1 MCFVCVPN
9 RNVNKHTNTHTHTH
23 THTRPESNTQEY
35 YCHINNKQE
44 KEWLY
49 VNRKLVLIE
58 SPIHSAALIQSF
70 MVTRFS
76 VTFIISRW
84 MRWSNATYC
93 LLESLDIKRSR
104 FPHVI
109 LSAFTWKH
117 WIKSRNTSAREQA
130 IPVKKKKNL
139 IFSWNISVFLLL
151 PESSLRELLI
161 V

>member
-9 RNVNKHTNTHTHTH
+9 RNVNKHTNTH

-130 IPVKKKKNL
+130 IPVKKKKTWYFHE
-139 IFSWNISVFLLL
+139 IYQSFCSCPKAVY
-151 PESSLRELLI
+151 ESC
-161 V
+161 